1 MSLEAFLQI
10 FQTQV
15 QLTFPNIQVQLACNL
30 SRSRPSGNSQ
40 LSTGSAFTVAD
51 EATQPLTYLLKVFA
65 FPRFIYRHVI
75 LKSNVFLRLLNDSV
89 HISTHNLT
97 KVPWEKITLK
107 SIKLRT
113 VKWLPWFPQI
123 TILKYEDL
131 ASQPSEE
138 LAAIEEKFN
147 ISLTS
152 KEVNTLIRSCDGGV
166 ITFGKDNGGNMSL
179 STIWPKYVPDAEVLV
194 RSQQQFGQLGSH

>member
-1 MSLEAFLQI
+1 MAC
-10 FQTQV
+10 
-15 QLTFPNIQVQLACNL
+15 PNIFNSRYNLHVIYLARDPRGILNSVRALPSQWPTRLL
-30 SRSRPSGNSQ
+30 SPLHICSRYSPTPDLYTDMWFLRAMFSKGYSTTPS
-40 LSTGSAFTVAD
+40 TY
-51 EATQPLTYLLKVFA
+51 PLTISPRSFPLK
-65 FPRFIYRHVI
+65 
-75 LKSNVFLRLLNDSV
+75 L
-89 HISTHNLT
+89 
-97 KVPWEKITLK
+97 
-107 SIKLRT
+107 IKLRT
-113 VKWLPWFPQI
+113 VQWLPWFPQI

>member
-1 MSLEAFLQI
+1 MFAQGIRLPQI
-10 FQTQV
+10 YICIPTCDFEEQC
-15 QLTFPNIQVQLACNL
+15 F
-30 SRSRPSGNSQ
+30 
-40 LSTGSAFTVAD
+40 
-51 EATQPLTYLLKVFA
+51 LKVTQ
-65 FPRFIYRHVI
+65 R
-75 LKSNVFLRLLNDSV
+75 LRP
-89 HISTHNLT
+89 HIHSQSHQGPLGKN
-97 KVPWEKITLK
+97 PLK

-113 VKWLPWFPQI
+113 VQWLPWFPQI

-166 ITFGKDNGGNMSL
+166 ITFGKDNGGKCLCRQFDPNMFQTRKFLFDHS
-179 STIWPKYVPDAEVLV
+179 SSSANWEATNDY
-194 RSQQQFGQLGSH
+194 RSG

>member
-1 MSLEAFLQI
+1 MFAQGIRQPQFYIPTCNFLDQC
-10 FQTQV
+10 F
-15 QLTFPNIQVQLACNL
+15 
-30 SRSRPSGNSQ
+30 
-40 LSTGSAFTVAD
+40 
-51 EATQPLTYLLKVFA
+51 LKVTQRLR
-65 FPRFIYRHVI
+65 PHIHSQSHQGPLGKI
-75 LKSNVFLRLLNDSV
+75 PLKL
-89 HISTHNLT
+89 
-97 KVPWEKITLK
+97 
-107 SIKLRT
+107 IKLRT
-113 VKWLPWFPQI
+113 MQRLPWFPQI

-138 LAAIEEKFN
+138 LAAIAEKFN

-194 RSQQQFGQLGSH
+194 RSQQQFCQLGSN